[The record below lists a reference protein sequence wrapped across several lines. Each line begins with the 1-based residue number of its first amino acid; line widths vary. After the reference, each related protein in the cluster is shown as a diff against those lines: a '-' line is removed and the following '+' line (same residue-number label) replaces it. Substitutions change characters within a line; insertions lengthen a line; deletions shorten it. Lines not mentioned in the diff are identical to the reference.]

1 LLFLVSW
8 SPPCRVVCLPVCL
21 PVCSIEYYRQYLIAL
36 DRAISDG
43 VPVRGY
49 YAWSLMDNFE
59 WADGYAFRFGLHYVG
74 TWPIPCL
81 RGLRAPVCV
90 V

>member
-1 LLFLVSW
+1 MPY
-8 SPPCRVVCLPVCL
+8 SPPPAACALYFICISIHWFP
-21 PVCSIEYYRQYLIAL
+21 SIEYYRQYLIAL

-74 TWPIPCL
+74 AYCSSHL
-81 RGLRAPVCV
+81 LLSAAVDAG
-90 V
+90 